1 MWDQEERP
9 LWEAWAREHFQQIEE
24 EPGDLHYGTRSD
36 LTGSDRITVN
46 TAKHFEASYEG
57 EKVNILI
64 KH

>member
-1 MWDQEERP
+1 MGGVGQRAFP
-9 LWEAWAREHFQQIEE
+9 ANLEE